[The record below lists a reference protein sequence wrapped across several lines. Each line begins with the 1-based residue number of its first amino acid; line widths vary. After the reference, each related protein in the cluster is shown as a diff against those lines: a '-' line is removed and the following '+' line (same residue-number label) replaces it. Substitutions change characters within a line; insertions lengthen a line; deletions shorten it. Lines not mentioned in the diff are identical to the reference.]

1 MHRKLVYEGKPSR
14 RQPKAASMK
23 GMFSSED
30 YVAIVLDDVIVNVR
44 CGLHPWERHPEHPN
58 RLSISVKLFT
68 RVHCALIAQMQIID
82 YDHVRDH
89 IRSLEK
95 SDHIDLLE
103 TIIDS
108 ISRECFVDQRVE
120 ACFVSLRKLDI
131 FSETRGAG
139 IEAFR
144 TRKQWIDDV

>member
-1 MHRKLVYEGKPSR
+1 MNEL
-14 RQPKAASMK
+14 
-23 GMFSSED
+23 FSLKD
-30 YVAIVLDDVIVNVR
+30 YVAVVLDDVVVNVR
-44 CGLHPWERHPEHPN
+44 CGMHPWERHPQHPN

-68 RVHCALIAQMQIID
+68 HLHCALVAQMPIID

-103 TIIDS
+103 TIADS
-108 ISRECFVDQRVE
+108 ISRECFADQRVE
-120 ACFVSLRKLDI
+120 ACFVSIRKLDI

-139 IEAFR
+139 IDVFR
-144 TRKQWIDDV
+144 TRAQWTESE